1 MAIKFLKKFMS
12 VRTEM
17 AEQKFFIKING
28 VLYATL
34 LFVALIIIE
43 MTDLVFAMDSI
54 QLFWQ

>member
-1 MAIKFLKKFMS
+1 
-12 VRTEM
+12 M